1 MLLLAGRRE
10 ALWLAASPLVLA
22 GLLVSAWLIWLNNR
36 VQPIFWWYADVS
48 ICSCL
53 LALAAGVLIAAQLA
67 AGRARRDGMD
77 QLYQS
82 YPAPAAVRTGAQLLG
97 VAGPVVL
104 AALLTCAAAGWLDS
118 QGSLGNPRLWVLGA
132 GLLLIV
138 LAGTLGVALGGRL
151 RHPMGGI
158 LVVVAVGLVE
168 IDLVLSW
175 SNPVHLPAGIAW
187 LFPWADPGA
196 TLAMLPG
203 VTVPYPPPAH
213 LAELAGLIA
222 LAVAAALWPVLRGR
236 RAVRAAG
243 VLTVAALAVTGLSA
257 WSQAPGVSSG
267 TLAALVRQATKPA
280 RYETCRRAG
289 RVSYCFYPAFAPLV
303 RQWAVPVDGV
313 LARLPLVARRPLTV
327 WQVQDDDFLGAPLL
341 SPTSLTS
348 ILSVQSPLSAQLT
361 AFQNALSAQPGLLA
375 SSHAPPV
382 YTDLTW
388 GNGVGLGQSQFA
400 LALSTAQWAT
410 GLPTTGRWVTYHDSG
425 GGGGTT
431 LVSCVPAGQA
441 RQSIALWLAADVSTA
456 ARAAFAASMTDA
468 AGTTVVGR
476 STLATIGEIGS
487 GPSAGLTVTVQGAE
501 LAAAM
506 LRLPARQVGA
516 VLSARWQHWLR
527 PQTTAGQLA
536 TALGLRLPAQ
546 PAGAALHPAVS
557 SEPASSAIPAS
568 FASQGPPSPVC
579 G

>member
-10 ALWLAASPLVLA
+10 AVWLAASPLVLA

-36 VQPIFWWYADVS
+36 VQPVFWWYSDVS

-53 LALAAGVLIAAQLA
+53 LATAGGALIAAQLA

-104 AALLTCAAAGWLDS
+104 AVLLIGAAVAWLDS
-118 QGSLGNPRLWVLGA
+118 HGTLGTPRPWVLGA
-132 GLLLIV
+132 GLLLVV
-138 LAGTLGVALGGRL
+138 LAGTLGVALGGWL
-151 RHPMGGI
+151 GHPMGGI
-158 LVVVAVGLVE
+158 LVVVILGLVE
-168 IDLVLSW
+168 VDLVLSW
-175 SNPVHLPAGIAW
+175 SNPVHLPGGIAW

-222 LAVAAALWPVLRGR
+222 LAAAAALLPVLRGR
-236 RAVRAAG
+236 RAVRAVAG
-243 VLTVAALAVTGLSA
+243 LAVAALAVTGLSA

-267 TLAALVRQATKPA
+267 TLAALVRQATQPA
-280 RYETCRRAG
+280 RYETCQRGGWVR
-289 RVSYCFYPAFAPLV
+289 YCYYPAFAPLV
-303 RQWAVPVDGV
+303 RQWAIPVNGV
-313 LARLPLVARRPLTV
+313 LTRLPPAARRGLVV
-327 WQVQDDDFLGAPLL
+327 WQVEDEDFLGVPLL

-348 ILSVQSPLSAQLT
+348 IMTVQSPLSAQLT

-375 SSHAPPV
+375 SSHEPPV
-382 YTDLTW
+382 YADLTW
-388 GNGVGLGQSQFA
+388 RNGAGLGQSQFA

-431 LVSCVPAGQA
+431 LVSCVPVGQA
-441 RQSIALWLAADVSTA
+441 RESIALWLAADVSAA
-456 ARAAFAASMTDA
+456 ARAAFAASMTGS
-468 AGTTVVGR
+468 AGTTQVGR

-487 GPSAGLTVTVQGAE
+487 GPSAGLTVTVQAAE

-527 PQTTAGQLA
+527 PQTTSGDLA
-536 TALGLRLPAQ
+536 AALGLRLPAQ
-546 PAGAALHPAVS
+546 PAAAALHPAAS
-557 SEPASSAIPAS
+557 SGPASSAIPAS
-568 FASQGPPSPVC
+568 MASQGPPSPVC